1 MLERELTHH
10 IINSAPLPAQ
20 HKTSFI
26 ITLSLSSSVLLKR
39 SLKLLSALVLP
50 SLLQFCGC
58 WLHSGVMEPLC
69 PVQEDS
75 PHPPGQGRDEFRG
88 SSR

>member
-26 ITLSLSSSVLLKR
+26 TTLSFFFS
-39 SLKLLSALVLP
+39 
-50 SLLQFCGC
+50 SLLEEFQAAQRSCLSLAQPGAVL
-58 WLHSGVMEPLC
+58 WEHSGLMEG
-69 PVQEDS
+69 S
-75 PHPPGQGRDEFRG
+75 PHAQGQGRDGFQLLTLK
-88 SSR
+88 